1 MHDGVLRTLT
11 DVRHIPDGK
20 RKIIYLGT
28 LDAIGCKYSAEGG
41 VMKISRGAL
50 TVMKGKK
57 IGSLYVLDGITFTGS
72 AAVASSS
79 M

>member
-11 DVRHIPDGK
+11 DVRHIPDCL